1 VVCVM
6 RGLWKSCGSVDC
18 THLLR
23 HHLGF
28 SLLLFFFC
36 LPHVVACLFLLSGF
50 FF

>member
-28 SLLLFFFC
+28 SLLLFFFAFPT
-36 LPHVVACLFLLSGF
+36 LWHVCFYFRVF